1 MNDQLEQARLMRC
14 RHDWP
19 VYHLKHLARLTGGGT
34 PAKENGAFWEGGDV
48 PWISPKDMK
57 RRVITSAEDYIT
69 EDAVDGSA
77 TSFVDAGSPLMV
89 VRSGI
94 LRHTLPVAIAGRR
107 LTLNQD
113 MKAFNLSSR
122 LNPMFFVYW
131 VEGQSSDLL
140 LEWRQFGA
148 TVESID
154 TGRLLNGRVALPDLA
169 TQKAIAYFLDRE
181 TARIDQL
188 IEKKQRMVE
197 VLGEMRKAQIAR
209 LVVGGLASSVEL
221 TSTTVEWMPEAP
233 SHWRVRRIA
242 TLFRESKEMGE
253 EGLPVLSVSINWGIS
268 DRELRDED
276 RHRIVNQIQDKTA
289 YKRVRPGDLV
299 YNMMRA
305 WQGAFG
311 VATIDGLVSPA
322 YVVARPNQEIHSLY
336 FEPLLR
342 TSMCIEEFRRTSKG
356 IADFRQR
363 LYWEHFRQVRVVLPP
378 LEEQRLIAQKVG
390 KILKMIGEVVDP
402 VEASIDRLRE
412 FRAALITAAVTG
424 QIDVSTWGKQGTTAR
439 RLDEIEGA
447 TCA

>member
-34 PAKENGAFWEGGDV
+34 PAKENDAFWEGGDV

-154 TGRLLNGRVALPDLA
+154 TGRLLNGRVALPDLP
-169 TQKAIAYFLDRE
+169 TQKAIADFLDRE

-188 IEKKQRMVE
+188 IEWKQRMVE
-197 VLGEMRKAQIAR
+197 VLEEKRIAAITDLFCGVRAAGCKSFRLRYLLSQPLKYGANEAADSDDPNDVRFIRITDFRSDGTLREETFKSLPIEKAQEY
-209 LVVGGLASSVEL
+209 LL
-221 TSTTVEWMPEAP
+221 
-233 SHWRVRRIA
+233 
-242 TLFRESKEMGE
+242 E
-253 EGLPVLSVSINWGIS
+253 EGDILFARSGATVGKTFIYEESFGPCCFGRIS
-268 DRELRDED
+268 DPRKIEPKKGSPAASVKALTETSEYW
-276 RHRIVNQIQDKTA
+276 HLIGLFNIQ
-289 YKRVRPGDLV
+289 
-299 YNMMRA
+299 
-305 WQGAFG
+305 
-311 VATIDGLVSPA
+311 ATIA
-322 YVVARPNQEIHSLY
+322 K
-336 FEPLLR
+336 
-342 TSMCIEEFRRTSKG
+342 RR
-356 IADFRQR
+356 R
-363 LYWEHFRQVRVVLPP
+363 
-378 LEEQRLIAQKVG
+378 
-390 KILKMIGEVVDP
+390 
-402 VEASIDRLRE
+402 
-412 FRAALITAAVTG
+412 
-424 QIDVSTWGKQGTTAR
+424 
-439 RLDEIEGA
+439 
-447 TCA
+447 